1 LEKTVNLNHGSG
13 GRATNELIRDLFLKE
28 FDNDI
33 LNGLN
38 DSAILNISSEK
49 LAFTTDS
56 FVVKPLFFRGGDIGK
71 LAVCGTI
78 NDLAVSGAKPLYL
91 SCSFIIEEGFP
102 MRKLEQIV
110 KSMACTARESGVKI
124 VTGDTKVVDKGASDG
139 IFINTSGI
147 GEVYNNVNIKSSNAK
162 VGDIVIINGTLGDHG
177 TSIMC
182 ERNNLNFK
190 GELQSDCAALN
201 SLVESVI
208 LMCPSIHVMRD
219 ATRGGLAAVLNEIAE
234 VSKVSIILDETS
246 IVVKEEVQG
255 VCEMLG
261 LDPLYIPN
269 EGKACF
275 IVPEECAEGVLSKM
289 KNHPL
294 GINAS
299 IIGKVVDDKPY
310 KVYMKTIVGGT
321 RIVSMPLGD
330 QFPRIC

>member
-1 LEKTVNLNHGSG
+1 
-13 GRATNELIRDLFLKE
+13 
-28 FDNDI
+28 
-33 LNGLN
+33 
-38 DSAILNISSEK
+38 
-49 LAFTTDS
+49 
-56 FVVKPLFFRGGDIGK
+56 
-71 LAVCGTI
+71 LAV
-78 NDLAVSGAKPLYL
+78 
-91 SCSFIIEEGFP
+91 
-102 MRKLEQIV
+102 
-110 KSMACTARESGVKI
+110 TARESGVKI
-124 VTGDTKVVDKGASDG
+124 VTGDTKVVDKGATDG
-139 IFINTSGI
+139 MFINTSGI
-147 GEVYNNVNIKSSNAK
+147 GEVYKNVNIKSSNAER
-162 VGDIVIINGTLGDHG
+162 GDKVIINGTLGDHG
-177 TSIMC
+177 TCIMC

-190 GELQSDCAALN
+190 GELQSDCASLN

-208 LMCPSIHVMRD
+208 SMCPSIHVMRD

-234 VSKVSIILDETS
+234 MSKVSIILDETS

-275 IVPEECAEGVLSKM
+275 IAPEEYAEGVLSKM

-294 GINAS
+294 GVNAS

-310 KVYMKTIVGGT
+310 KVYLKTIVGGT

>member
-1 LEKTVNLNHGSG
+1 MEKTVNLNHGSG
-13 GRATNELIRDLFLKE
+13 GRATNELIRNLFLKE

-38 DSAILNISSEK
+38 DSAILNIASEK

-91 SCSFIIEEGFP
+91 SCSFIIEEGFS
-102 MRKLEQIV
+102 MNKLERIV
-110 KSMACTARESGVKI
+110 KSMAVTSRDAGVKI
-124 VTGDTKVVDKGASDG
+124 VTGDTKVVDKGAADG

-147 GEVYNNVNIKSSNAK
+147 GEVFNNVNINSSSAK
-162 VGDIVIINGTLGDHG
+162 NGDKVIINGTLGDHG
-177 TSIMC
+177 TTIMC

-190 GELQSDCAALN
+190 GGLQSDCAALN

-208 LMCPSIHVMRD
+208 SMCPSIHVMRD
-219 ATRGGLAAVLNEIAE
+219 ATRGGLAAVLNEIAGM
-234 VSKVSIILDETS
+234 SMVSIILDETS
-246 IVVKEEVQG
+246 IMVKEEVQG

-275 IVPEECAEGVLSKM
+275 IVPEEYAEVVLKQM
-289 KNHPL
+289 KSHPL

-299 IIGKVVDDKPY
+299 IIGTVVDGKPY
-310 KVYMKTIVGGT
+310 KVYLKTIVGGT
-321 RIVSMPLGD
+321 RIISMPLGD